1 MNPTITRLDKLKL
14 TNFRC
19 FSELEVQFHE
29 KLTVIV
35 APNGGGKTALL
46 DAINLSWHHFLQ
58 GTDWDN
64 KTKGIPC
71 EDDRLAPTP
80 DGEMLARKPVIVAG
94 HTLVNGKPVEWQIDK
109 GLRSPQNTSAKK
121 AVPLWSAGYGLRK
134 QLQDYADQKQPS
146 PPVLPVLG
154 FYGTGRLW
162 LGRKITEARR
172 KKLKADTSPV
182 SGYDDCLSQSSHFEL
197 FAVWFERFSRAA
209 QQERETGEASPHRP
223 VERLKVVAG
232 AVDWLLKPTGWK
244 SLSFD
249 FGSETLVA
257 THPVHG
263 KLPVSSLSDGIRI
276 MIGLVGDIAHRCARL
291 NHHLGSEAARMTPGV
306 IMIDEVD
313 MHLHPEWQQLVLK
326 ALQDAFPLIQFIVTT
341 HSPQVVSTAHRENI
355 RMLVQKTSDEWEA
368 HIPERNPYAHA
379 NSVALETVM
388 GGHAYPPND
397 TVDMLREYQRLVG
410 NDQHDAP
417 RALELRAALEDE
429 WGKTDPELALMDV
442 TIRKNETLRKLRS
455 QKL

>member
-1 MNPTITRLDKLKL
+1 MNASPTRIDKLELK
-14 TNFRC
+14 NFRC
-19 FSELEVQFHE
+19 FSELEVSFHE

-46 DAINLSWHHFLQ
+46 DAINLGWHHFLK

-64 KTKGIPC
+64 KTKGIPSGD
-71 EDDRLAPTP
+71 ERLAPTP
-80 DGEMLARKPVIVAG
+80 AGEMLARIPVIVS
-94 HTLVNGKPVEWQIDK
+94 GKNQIDGKTVEWRIDK
-109 GLRSPQNTSAKK
+109 GLRSPLNTSARD
-121 AVPLWSAGYGLRK
+121 AQDMWSAGYRLRK
-134 QLQDYADQKQPS
+134 QLQEYADQKQPN

-172 KKLKADTSPV
+172 KKLKADTSPL
-182 SGYDDCLSQSSHFEL
+182 SGYFDCLSQSSQFES
-197 FAVWFERFSRAA
+197 FALWYERMARAA
-209 QQERETGEASPHRP
+209 AEERETGETSPHRP
-223 VERLKVVAG
+223 AQRLQAVTV
-232 AVDWLLKPTGWK
+232 AVDHILQPTGWH

-249 FGSETLVA
+249 FGAESLVA
-257 THPVHG
+257 KHPVHG
-263 KLPVSSLSDGIRI
+263 KLPVSGLSDGLRI

-291 NHHLGSEAARMTPGV
+291 NHHLSAEAARQTPGV

-355 RMLVQKTSDEWEA
+355 RMLVQTTSGKWDA
-368 HIPERNPYAHA
+368 RIPERNPYAHA
-379 NSVALETVM
+379 NSVALETIM

-397 TVDMLREYQRLVG
+397 TVDRLREYQRLVG
-410 NDQHDAP
+410 NDEHDQP
-417 RALELRAALEDE
+417 RALELRTILEGE
-429 WGKTDPELALMDV
+429 WGKTDPELVLMDV

-455 QKL
+455 HKS

>member
-1 MNPTITRLDKLKL
+1 MNSPPTRLDKLELK
-14 TNFRC
+14 NFRC
-19 FSELEVQFHE
+19 FSELKVSFHE

-64 KTKGIPC
+64 KTKGIPI
-71 EDDRLAPTP
+71 EDERLAPTP
-80 DGEMLARKPVIVAG
+80 DGEMLPRKPVIVAG
-94 HTLVNGKPVEWQIDK
+94 HTVVDGKPVQWQIDK

-121 AVPLWSAGYGLRK
+121 AVPMWSAGYGLRK
-134 QLQDYADQKQPS
+134 HLQDYADQKQPS

-182 SGYDDCLSQSSHFEL
+182 SGYGDCLSQSSHFEL
-197 FAVWFERFSRAA
+197 FAVWFERMARAA

-223 VERLKVVAG
+223 VDRLKVVVG
-232 AVDWLLKPTGWK
+232 AVDRLLEPTGWK

-257 THPVHG
+257 THPIQG

-291 NHHLGSEAARMTPGV
+291 NHHLGEHAALKTPGV

-313 MHLHPEWQQLVLK
+313 MHLHPVWQQLVLK

-341 HSPQVVSTAHRENI
+341 HSPQVVTTVPSECLRIVKDGKCYEGPAGTDGA
-355 RMLVQKTSDEWEA
+355 EA
-368 HIPERNPYAHA
+368 QRI
-379 NSVALETVM
+379 LETVFQV
-388 GGHAYPPND
+388 HRRPD
-397 TVDMLREYQRLVG
+397 TEM
-410 NDQHDAP
+410 A
-417 RALELRAALEDE
+417 RALDEYLRLIDRREWDTADALKLRARLDKWSQGQEPRLLEADLQIE
-429 WGKTDPELALMDV
+429 NLKWEMGK
-442 TIRKNETLRKLRS
+442 
-455 QKL
+455 